1 MKDCFVVLDTTYANG
16 GTDLAHLNTLTDGG
30 IGIYNAIAGTL
41 VSSASDL
48 TDDEI
53 IVCMGRTLGGV
64 QKSIPI
70 SRKDVNYTAP
80 ITAIGAAFKTTGL
93 GNDSSN
99 LYSHLHY
106 PTAVVSGMFVGVI
119 IEDLEKHPLDNT
131 RQRRY
136 VYDLLPTDLTVDDSI
151 TALTAIINADQFRL
165 VDAVADLTNDAIALT
180 GITAGHNY
188 KAVLIGEY
196 VGSDIIEADSVNGIY
211 TSAEA
216 VQTSISDGVG
226 TAEQIRE
233 FELEALAESG
243 QTNTYRPIQGLN
255 GLTPRAVTGTLY
267 NIYTLQFTNERK
279 NGERT
284 NVPPDNQ
291 IVRICVP
298 NDVAYN
304 AENAIFANVC
314 PGL

>member
-1 MKDCFVVLDTTYANG
+1 MKDCFVVLDSTYAHG
-16 GTDLAHLNTLTDGG
+16 GATLANINNLADGS
-30 IGIYNAIAGTL
+30 IGIYNAVAGTL

-53 IVCMGRTLGGV
+53 IICMGRTLGGV

-93 GNDSSN
+93 GNDISG
-99 LYSHLHY
+99 LYSHLAY

-136 VYDLLPTDLTVDDSI
+136 VYDLLPTDTLDTSI

-165 VDAVADLTNDAIALT
+165 VNAVADLTHDAIALK

-196 VGSDIIEADSVNGIY
+196 VGSDIIEFDSINGVY

-255 GLTPRAVTGTLY
+255 GLTPRAVTGTFY

>member
-1 MKDCFVVLDTTYANG
+1 MKDCFVVLDSTYAHG

-41 VSSASDL
+41 VSSAPDL

-70 SRKDVNYTAP
+70 SRKDVSYTAP
-80 ITAIGAAFKTTGL
+80 ITATGATFKTTGL
-93 GNDSSN
+93 GNDSSG
-99 LYSHLHY
+99 LYSHLTY
-106 PTAVVSGMFVGVI
+106 PTAIASGMFVGVI

-136 VYDLLPTDLTVDDSI
+136 VYDLLPTDTLDTSI

-196 VGSDIIEADSVNGIY
+196 VGSDIIEADSVNGAY

-298 NDVAYN
+298 NDTAYN
-304 AENAIFANVC
+304 TENAIFANVC

>member
-1 MKDCFVVLDTTYANG
+1 MKDCFVVLDSTYAHGGATLADAYYLDNG
-16 GTDLAHLNTLTDGG
+16 S

-53 IVCMGRTLGGV
+53 IICMGRTLGGV

-80 ITAIGAAFKTTGL
+80 ITAIGATFKTTGL
-93 GNDSSN
+93 GNDSSG
-99 LYSHLHY
+99 LYSHLLY
-106 PTAVVSGMFVGVI
+106 PTAIVSGMFVGVI

-136 VYDLLPTDLTVDDSI
+136 VYDLLPTDNLVASI

-196 VGSDIIEADSVNGIY
+196 VGSDIIEADSVNGAYI
-211 TSAEA
+211 SAEA

-243 QTNTYRPIQGLN
+243 QTSTYRPIQGLN
-255 GLTPRAVTGTLY
+255 GLTPRAVTGTFY
-267 NIYTLQFTNERK
+267 NI
-279 NGERT
+279 
-284 NVPPDNQ
+284 
-291 IVRICVP
+291 
-298 NDVAYN
+298 
-304 AENAIFANVC
+304 
-314 PGL
+314 

>member
-1 MKDCFVVLDTTYANG
+1 MKDCFVVLDSTYANG
-16 GTDLAHLNTLTDGG
+16 GTDLAHLNNLTDGG

-53 IVCMGRTLGGV
+53 IICMGRTLGGV

-93 GNDSSN
+93 GNDSSG
-99 LYSHLHY
+99 LYSHLLY

-136 VYDLLPTDLTVDDSI
+136 VYDLLPTDTLDTSI

-196 VGSDIIEADSVNGIY
+196 VGSDIIEFDSVNGVY
-211 TSAEA
+211 TPTEA

-243 QTNTYRPIQGLN
+243 QTSTYRPIQGLN
-255 GLTPRAVTGTLY
+255 GLTPRAVTGTFY

>member
-1 MKDCFVVLDTTYANG
+1 MKDCFVVLSITYAHG
-16 GTDLAHLNTLTDGG
+16 GATLADSCYLDDGS

-53 IVCMGRTLGGV
+53 IICMGRSLGGV

-93 GNDSSN
+93 GNDSSG
-99 LYSHLHY
+99 LYSGLVY
-106 PTAVVSGMFVGVI
+106 PTAITSGMFVGVI

-136 VYDLLPTDLTVDDSI
+136 VYDLLPTDLDVDDSI

-196 VGSDIIEADSVNGIY
+196 VGSDIIEADSVNGAY

-243 QTNTYRPIQGLN
+243 QTSTYRPIQGLN
-255 GLTPRAVTGTLY
+255 GLTPRAVTGTFY

-298 NDVAYN
+298 NGVAYY
-304 AENAIFANVC
+304 AENAIFANIC
-314 PGL
+314 SGL